1 VVYTDL
7 KLRFSVGVGLVNEI
21 AGPLVC
27 SWYRSFSAAS
37 RGRYLVQLGQAAT
50 ACTDLSPL
58 RARY

>member
-37 RGRYLVQLGQAAT
+37 RGRYLVQLGKQQ
-50 ACTDLSPL
+50 PL
-58 RARY
+58 VPI